1 MKYENSVWA
10 YDNHNVLIDQTAA
23 RIKADGL
30 EDDATQLTHQALKE
44 TALSYWYGYAKTLPP
59 EQVPLSV
66 KAVEQQI
73 AFIVSPQKI
82 DELILRNPS
91 KTNKF
96 SSPMKCN
103 VEYICAARY
112 RLYNVHGI
120 KVKLRSMGPK
130 KRRHLKV
137 V

>member
-10 YDNHNVLIDQTAA
+10 YDNHNVLIDKTAA

-30 EDDATQLTHQALKE
+30 EEDASQLTDRAVKDVALE
-44 TALSYWYGYAKTLPP
+44 YWYGYAKTLPP
-59 EQVPLSV
+59 EQVPSSIR
-66 KAVEQQI
+66 AVEQQV
-73 AFIVSPQKI
+73 AFIKSPQKI
-82 DELILRNPS
+82 DELILRNPA
-91 KTNKF
+91 KGNKF

-103 VEYICAARY
+103 VEYICSARY

-130 KRRHLKV
+130 KHRHLKV